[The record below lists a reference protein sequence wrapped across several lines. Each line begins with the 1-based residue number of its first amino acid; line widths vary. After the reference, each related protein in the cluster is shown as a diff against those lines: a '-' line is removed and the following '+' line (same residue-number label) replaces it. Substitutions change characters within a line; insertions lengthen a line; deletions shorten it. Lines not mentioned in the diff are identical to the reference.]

1 MAARGAWSKEQVW
14 NKILETFPG
23 SFVNEKEIRVPMVEN
38 GERIEI
44 KVTLTAAKTNVGGD
58 AGIASEEAS
67 EGGQPNVVEDTVTVA
82 PPSAEEKAQVS
93 NLLAKLGL

>member
-23 SFVNEKEIRVPMVEN
+23 SFVNEKEIRIPMIEN
-38 GERIEI
+38 GDRIEI

-58 AGIASEEAS
+58 ATNEAVQGTEAAVS
-67 EGGQPNVVEDTVTVA
+67 APTEVL
-82 PPSAEEKAQVS
+82 PPSEEEKAQVN

>member
-23 SFVNEKEIRVPMVEN
+23 SFVNEKEIRIPMIEN
-38 GERIEI
+38 GDRIEI

-58 AGIASEEAS
+58 AVNEAVQGT
-67 EGGQPNVVEDTVTVA
+67 EATVSAPTEVL
-82 PPSAEEKAQVS
+82 PPSEEEKAQVN

>member
-23 SFVNEKEIRVPMVEN
+23 SFVNEKEIRVPMIEN

-44 KVTLTAAKTNVGGD
+44 KVTLTAAKTNVG
-58 AGIASEEAS
+58 EEKA
-67 EGGQPNVVEDTVTVA
+67 ETVA
-82 PPSAEEKAQVS
+82 SSDNGGSVEEKPVEVAAPSAEEKAQVS

>member
-14 NKILETFPG
+14 NKILETFPD
-23 SFVNEKEIRVPMVEN
+23 SFVNEKEIRIPMIEN
-38 GERIEI
+38 GDRIEI

-58 AGIASEEAS
+58 AVNEAVQGTKAAVS
-67 EGGQPNVVEDTVTVA
+67 APIEVL
-82 PPSAEEKAQVS
+82 PPSEEEKAQVN

>member
-23 SFVNEKEIRVPMVEN
+23 SFVNEKEIRIPMIEN
-38 GERIEI
+38 GDRIEI

-58 AGIASEEAS
+58 ATNEATQGTEAAVS
-67 EGGQPNVVEDTVTVA
+67 APTEVL
-82 PPSAEEKAQVS
+82 PPSEEEKAQVN

>member
-23 SFVNEKEIRVPMVEN
+23 SFVNEKEIRIPMIEN
-38 GERIEI
+38 GDRIEI

-58 AGIASEEAS
+58 ATNEATQGTKATVSASTE
-67 EGGQPNVVEDTVTVA
+67 VL
-82 PPSAEEKAQVS
+82 PPSEEEKAQVN

>member
-23 SFVNEKEIRVPMVEN
+23 SFVNEKEIRIPMIEN
-38 GERIEI
+38 GDRIEI
-44 KVTLTAAKTNVGGD
+44 KVTLTAAKTNVGGN
-58 AGIASEEAS
+58 AVNEATQGT
-67 EGGQPNVVEDTVTVA
+67 EATVSAPTEVL
-82 PPSAEEKAQVS
+82 PPSEEEKAQVN

>member
-23 SFVNEKEIRVPMVEN
+23 SFVNEKEIRIPMIEN
-38 GERIEI
+38 GDRIEI

-58 AGIASEEAS
+58 ATNEAVQRTEAAVS
-67 EGGQPNVVEDTVTVA
+67 APTEVL
-82 PPSAEEKAQVS
+82 PPSEEEKAQVN

>member
-23 SFVNEKEIRVPMVEN
+23 SFVNEKEIRIPMIEN
-38 GERIEI
+38 GDRIEI

-58 AGIASEEAS
+58 AANGGVQGTEAAVS
-67 EGGQPNVVEDTVTVA
+67 AHTEIL
-82 PPSAEEKAQVS
+82 PPSEEEKAQVN

>member
-23 SFVNEKEIRVPMVEN
+23 SFVNEKEIRIPMIEN
-38 GERIEI
+38 GDRIEI

-58 AGIASEEAS
+58 AENEATQGT
-67 EGGQPNVVEDTVTVA
+67 EATVSAPTEIL
-82 PPSAEEKAQVS
+82 PPSEEEKAQVN

>member
-23 SFVNEKEIRVPMVEN
+23 SFVNEKEIRIPMIEN
-38 GERIEI
+38 GDRIEI

-58 AGIASEEAS
+58 AAKESTQGTEA
-67 EGGQPNVVEDTVTVA
+67 TVSAPTEVL
-82 PPSAEEKAQVS
+82 PPSEEEKAQVN

>member
-1 MAARGAWSKEQVW
+1 MAVRGSWSKGIVKE
-14 NKILETFPG
+14 KILETFKDSFENG
-23 SFVNEKEIRVPMVEN
+23 SEIRIPLYEN

-58 AGIASEEAS
+58 AANEAVQGTEAAVS
-67 EGGQPNVVEDTVTVA
+67 APTEVL
-82 PPSAEEKAQVS
+82 PPSEEEKAQVN

>member
-23 SFVNEKEIRVPMVEN
+23 SFVNEKEIRVPMIEN
-38 GERIEI
+38 GDRIEI

-58 AGIASEEAS
+58 AVNEATQGTEAAVS
-67 EGGQPNVVEDTVTVA
+67 APTEVL
-82 PPSAEEKAQVS
+82 PPSEEEKAQVN

>member
-14 NKILETFPG
+14 NKILETFPS
-23 SFVNEKEIRVPMVEN
+23 SFVNEKEIRIPMIEN
-38 GERIEI
+38 GDRIEI

-58 AGIASEEAS
+58 TANEATQGTEATVSAPTEVLAPSE
-67 EGGQPNVVEDTVTVA
+67 
-82 PPSAEEKAQVS
+82 EEKAQVN

>member
-58 AGIASEEAS
+58 AGTASEEVS
-67 EGGQPNVVEDTVTVA
+67 EGGQPHVVEDTVTVA

>member
-23 SFVNEKEIRVPMVEN
+23 SFVNEKEIRIPMIEN
-38 GERIEI
+38 GDRIEI
-44 KVTLTAAKTNVGGD
+44 KVTLTCAKTNVGDG
-58 AGIASEEAS
+58 AANEATQ
-67 EGGQPNVVEDTVTVA
+67 GVEAAVSAPTKVL
-82 PPSAEEKAQVS
+82 PPSEEEKAQVN